1 MARRLALKGT
11 AFLALVAL
19 ACAKPVVQVDTS
31 TDVQAISAVRERE
44 ISAFSS
50 GAADSLVAV
59 YTSDVVMMPPNE
71 PMINGAEAV
80 RTWAQNIAGQAT
92 VAGKY
97 TDAKVTVA
105 GDWAVERYI
114 GELTMTPKAGGAAMT
129 EHLKGI
135 HVYQRQADSSWRI
148 VQDVWNTDAP
158 SPAPPPAPK
167 AGTG

>member
-1 MARRLALKGT
+1 MAGRIAVKGT

-19 ACAKPVVQVDTS
+19 ACATPPAQVDTAA
-31 TDVQAISAVRERE
+31 DVQAINAVRERE
-44 ISAFSS
+44 ISAFAS
-50 GAADSLVAV
+50 GAVDSLVAV

-80 RTWAQNIAGQAT
+80 RTWGQNIASQAT

-97 TDAKVTVA
+97 TDAKIAVA

-114 GELTMTPKAGGAAMT
+114 GELTLTPKAGGAAMT

-135 HVYQRQADSSWRI
+135 HVYQRQPVGSWRI
-148 VQDVWNTDAP
+148 AQDVWNTDAP
-158 SPAPPPAPK
+158 SPAPPTPK
-167 AGTG
+167 AGTGS